1 MVMKKTIFSLVVA
14 TALLT
19 GCGGSGNS
27 GNPASDSYSITVD
40 AAYAEVVED
49 IAGNTNGTAAT
60 ATQINL
66 IDGVSGAVSTVDYTA
81 ELQNGTYVDSSNPT
95 AAEIQAVVDAVNT
108 SVDEAYAEVVED
120 IAGNVNGTA
129 ATATQ
134 INLID
139 GVSGAVSTADYT
151 TELQNGTYV
160 DSANPT
166 AAEIQAV
173 IDVVNALAEVVEDI
187 AGNVNGTAAT
197 ATQINLIDGVSGAV
211 STVDY
216 TAELQNGTYVDSSNP
231 TAAEIQAV
239 VDAVN
244 ASVDEAYA
252 EVVEDIA
259 GNANGTAATATQI
272 NLIDGVSGAVSTV
285 ITQQNYRMEHM

>member
-1 MVMKKTIFSLVVA
+1 M
-14 TALLT
+14 
-19 GCGGSGNS
+19 
-27 GNPASDSYSITVD
+27 SIS
-40 AAYAEVVED
+40 EVVED

-66 IDGVSGAVSTVDYTA
+66 IDGVSGAVSTV
-81 ELQNGTYVDSSNPT
+81 
-95 AAEIQAVVDAVNT
+95 
-108 SVDEAYAEVVED
+108 
-120 IAGNVNGTA
+120 
-129 ATATQ
+129 
-134 INLID
+134 
-139 GVSGAVSTADYT
+139 DYT

-187 AGNVNGTAAT
+187 AGNANGTAAT

-216 TAELQNGTYVDSSNP
+216 TAGLQNGTYVDSSNP

-259 GNANGTAATATQI
+259 GNTNGTAATATQI

-285 ITQQNYRMEHM
+285 DYTTELQNGTYVDSANPTAAEIQTVIDVVNA